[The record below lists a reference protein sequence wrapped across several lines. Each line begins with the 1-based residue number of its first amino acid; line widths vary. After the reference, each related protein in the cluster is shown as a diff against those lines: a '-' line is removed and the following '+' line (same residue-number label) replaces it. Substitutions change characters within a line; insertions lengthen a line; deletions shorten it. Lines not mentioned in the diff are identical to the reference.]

1 VLEQLD
7 QSAFLLMYLA
17 DELPAGERAQVE
29 QLLASDASLRQELET
44 LRSAQEQFVREMA
57 SADATASTLGEASS
71 INRITRAMRQ
81 HQVRRVLTPAAEAP
95 KSVHFWARVP
105 RWGYP
110 IAAAAAVALVYVGYW
125 TIKAPDPT
133 HMVAVDRAPAHRAS
147 LPPGGP
153 AVPSEQSSD
162 DVLLASLED
171 NLRES
176 NRTQDSVKLTELRQT
191 EKQFADISTTS
202 DPLQSLLTDGQPPMP
217 DNE

>member
-7 QSAFLLMYLA
+7 QSARLLMYLA

-44 LRSAQEQFVREMA
+44 LRSAQDEFTRHMVG
-57 SADATASTLGEASS
+57 ADAAASTLGEASS

-81 HQVRRVLTPAAEAP
+81 HHVRRVLTPAAETT

-110 IAAAAAVALVYVGYW
+110 IAAAAAVALLYVGYW

-133 HMVAVDRAPAHRAS
+133 RMIPTYAIKPATIS
-147 LPPGGP
+147 
-153 AVPSEQSSD
+153 SEQSSD
-162 DVLLASLED
+162 DVLLASLET
-171 NLRES
+171 NLGES
-176 NRTQDSVKLTELRQT
+176 NRTQDSSKLTELRQT

-202 DPLQSLLTDGQPPMP
+202 DPLQTLLTDGQPPMP

>member
-1 VLEQLD
+1 
-7 QSAFLLMYLA
+7 MYLA

-44 LRSAQEQFVREMA
+44 LRSAQDQFVHQMA
-57 SADATASTLGEASS
+57 GADSAASTLGEASS

-81 HQVRRVLTPAAEAP
+81 HHVRRVLTPAAESS

-133 HMVAVDRAPAHRAS
+133 RMVAVGRGHVPATMVAS
-147 LPPGGP
+147 
-153 AVPSEQSSD
+153 E
-162 DVLLASLED
+162 
-171 NLRES
+171 R
-176 NRTQDSVKLTELRQT
+176 
-191 EKQFADISTTS
+191 
-202 DPLQSLLTDGQPPMP
+202 
-217 DNE
+217 